1 MWEGFFF
8 SSTVGQAHTQGT
20 ASTITLDYMGIGSKA
35 WLWVVAHKSISI
47 LSAVVLI
54 GAAAALAAEVS
65 AHSTPPEQSAYV
77 EALEPE
83 DTPNPTPTSTGD
95 EEEEAPLAPPVQD
108 KQAPRGADF
117 IIDAPTQPSDFRP
130 SADSGFVYHPA
141 AIVNVTAAD
150 IPAWIQYDSAYDNER
165 DGETEESWNSSL
177 YGFYNVKYDQ
187 TYQYN
192 PIEVH
197 THWWGDPATSPSH
210 DEIVNYIANRDALTV
225 NFVVSADRVTNML
238 PLTWMGTTTGYRNPW
253 AWKME
258 IDPRL
263 GDEVYKTV
271 GALMY
276 IVETKNSRLA
286 NEPIRL
292 HKEFA
297 ETDCADIDTVYVREW
312 VNKFASGQ
320 YDITTGQPAV
330 NPPPVPV
337 PSASSSPSQAPSS
350 SPSASA
356 G

>member
-1 MWEGFFF
+1 VWM
-8 SSTVGQAHTQGT
+8 QT
-20 ASTITLDYMGIGSKA
+20 ATLRIARYGGDMGKHFVA
-35 WLWVVAHKSISI
+35 WLRA
-47 LSAVVLI
+47 LSHMPLVYI
-54 GAAAALAAEVS
+54 PALAAVIMG
-65 AHSTPPEQSAYV
+65 AGGLIVASTMDAPRTV
-77 EALEPE
+77 VALETDEPQAPTE
-83 DTPNPTPTSTGD
+83 TPTPTPTPT
-95 EEEEAPLAPPVQD
+95 EEPSEAPLAPPVQD

-130 SADSGFVYHPA
+130 PADSGFTYVRPS
-141 AIVNVTAAD
+141 VLNVTASD
-150 IPAWIQYDSAYDNER
+150 IPAWITYDSAYDNER

-177 YGFYNVKYDQ
+177 YGFYNAKYGQ
-187 TYQYN
+187 TYQYQ

-225 NFVVSADRVTNML
+225 NFVVSGDRITNML
-238 PLTWMGTTTGYRNPW
+238 PLSWMGTTTGFRNPW

-271 GALMY
+271 GALMF
-276 IVETKNSRLA
+276 IVESKNSRLA

-297 ETDCADIDTVYVREW
+297 ETDCADIDTAYVRAW
-312 VNKFASGQ
+312 VNKFASGE

-330 NPPPVPV
+330 GGPVVPA
-337 PSASSSPSQAPSS
+337 PSASSSTSATPSS
-350 SPSASA
+350 SPSSSSVPSSSPSTTP
-356 G
+356 